1 MTETESRPRNR
12 ALVAS
17 FLFTD
22 LVGYS
27 KGTASDQYAAKA
39 TLSEILGKNLAALRK
54 DDYRVKDTG
63 DGALIAF
70 LSNPEHALYMALAMA
85 EDFQRAAHDAGFPSN
100 SLRTGLH
107 IGAVKEAIDLEERPN
122 FVGDGI
128 NAAKRIMD
136 FAAPGQ
142 ITASRAYFEAVSWLD
157 SAYAALFQHLGASD
171 DKHGRAHE
179 LYAISPNAA
188 VLEKLRQD
196 LAPTGREKAALHEA
210 QPEPPASEK
219 QSSAKAIRDDSPTA
233 ERRAVGG
240 ARKWLVPVGALITVA
255 FLAGIFL
262 RTGLSDPAGVTARP
276 PATETSSPT
285 RQAAVPAVA
294 PPTKTPPDASP
305 GPSSAASSLA
315 PAAASPAPSSAAT
328 SPAPAAT
335 SPAPSSAA
343 TSPAPTPTATP
354 AAPSPAASS
363 KSDVAATSGASRDAT
378 GTTAP
383 AVSRS
388 PSAAPP
394 NSSIDSGRKTMEAPP
409 APAIA
414 PTPSGQGSARCQ
426 RIMEKATL
434 GESLSQDEKRE
445 LANSCR

>member
-1 MTETESRPRNR
+1 LTGSIRIGELAVTEIESRPRNR

-27 KGTASDQYAAKA
+27 KGTAADQYAAKD
-39 TLSEILGKNLAALRK
+39 TLSQILGKNLAALRK
-54 DDYRVKDTG
+54 EDYRVKDTG

-70 LSNPEHALYMALAMA
+70 LVNPEHALYMALAMA
-85 EDFQRAAHDAGFPSN
+85 EDFERAAQSAGFPSN

-107 IGAVKEAIDLEERPN
+107 IGAVKEAIDLEARPN

-157 SAYAALFQHLGASD
+157 SAYAALFRHLGASD

-179 LYAISPNAA
+179 LYAVSPNAA

-196 LAPTGREKAALHEA
+196 LAPTSRERAPLPEA
-210 QPEPPASEK
+210 RVEPPASETG
-219 QSSAKAIRDDSPTA
+219 SSTPGAPADSPTA
-233 ERRAVGG
+233 QQRVAGG
-240 ARKWLVPVGALITVA
+240 ARKWLVPVGALIVVA
-255 FLAGIFL
+255 VLAGIFL
-262 RTGLSDPAGVTARP
+262 RNGAPDQASVTVRP
-276 PATETSSPT
+276 PATEANPPT
-285 RQAAVPAVA
+285 HQAAVPSV
-294 PPTKTPPDASP
+294 TPPMET
-305 GPSSAASSLA
+305 A
-315 PAAASPAPSSAAT
+315 PATTPPPS
-328 SPAPAAT
+328 PAAT
-335 SPAPSSAA
+335 SPTPSSAL
-343 TSPAPTPTATP
+343 PKP
-354 AAPSPAASS
+354 
-363 KSDVAATSGASRDAT
+363 DVAATGGTSRDAA
-378 GTTAP
+378 GATTPAVAHPPATASATLPSAGLDPRRKPAEAAP
-383 AVSRS
+383 AS
-388 PSAAPP
+388 
-394 NSSIDSGRKTMEAPP
+394 
-409 APAIA
+409 AIA